1 MRRPAR
7 TTMCIWTMLAGA
19 TISAAM
25 AQDVPYGVGDWPEAL
40 GNHRARIR
48 VEQPADAVWVHLPW
62 RRRDAV
68 PGRIDII
75 VIDAATNQRI
85 ENVLRVNIQRQSGD
99 LLFQPVTVPGEYL
112 VYYLPFKTEGS
123 WYFPTTVYLPP
134 GHTAQPAW
142 VSACQPQ
149 VERLRSGNTV
159 DLPAARVVEFQALNA
174 FHRFDPME
182 VVASGEETSALVAA
196 HSDRPYLLFPEDR
209 QYAIRM
215 TDELPLRW
223 VRSGPSTSFVGEAC
237 RGEFYTW
244 QIGLFASAQSV
255 DEIAVEFSDLTP
267 AAGANGGIGSRRG
280 SSLLQS
286 GWHRL
291 ARPATEQSRE
301 RAAREGPSPLV
312 RRGRATRHRA
322 GDLSGHG
329 DAARPARRHADR
341 LDVEHLRQAAR
352 RRR

>member
-19 TISAAM
+19 TIGSAM

-68 PGRIDII
+68 PDRIDII
-75 VIDAATNQRI
+75 VIDGTTNQRI

-99 LLFQPVTVPGEYL
+99 LLFQPVTVPGEYF

-134 GHTAQPAW
+134 GNTAQPAW

-159 DLPAARVVEFQALNA
+159 DLPAARVLEFQAINA

-182 VVASGEETSALVAA
+182 VVASGEETTRSWPLIPTDRICSFRRTASIRSACRTNCRCAGCAA
-196 HSDRPYLLFPEDR
+196 ARARPLSERPAAVSSTR
-209 QYAIRM
+209 G
-215 TDELPLRW
+215 
-223 VRSGPSTSFVGEAC
+223 RSGCSRALNRWTKS
-237 RGEFYTW
+237 RW
-244 QIGLFASAQSV
+244 SSA
-255 DEIAVEFSDLTP
+255 I
-267 AAGANGGIGSRRG
+267 
-280 SSLLQS
+280 
-286 GWHRL
+286 
-291 ARPATEQSRE
+291 
-301 RAAREGPSPLV
+301 
-312 RRGRATRHRA
+312 
-322 GDLSGHG
+322 
-329 DAARPARRHADR
+329 
-341 LDVEHLRQAAR
+341 
-352 RRR
+352 